1 MRAKV
6 KVAIVV
12 PCYRAKEKVGE
23 LFKSL
28 LKINLSLTD
37 ICDLTFFLVDDF
49 CPELSYKEV
58 PRAEFI
64 RIIHNKKNL
73 GVGASC
79 LIGFKK
85 ALDLGNE
92 IFIKM
97 DADGQ
102 HQPEYLLDL
111 IPYLSDLPKSELVL
125 VKGSRY
131 YLPVK
136 NSQTPFIRRLG
147 SYLLE
152 PIARMSLAYKGL
164 TDITNGFLSFNR
176 ITLKYILSKK
186 FKTKIESR
194 YLFECSILKR
204 CSNIKA
210 DIHQF
215 PMDII
220 YGEKWISSMKS
231 YDMIYPLLKFWVK
244 SLFSDLFDSYIFQL
258 NLGSIFLI
266 SSISSFFISFLF
278 LYFQILPKVFSG
290 VFVTA
295 GNASIFSASLI
306 SSILLLSLFILYD
319 YSKKKNV
326 KNIFFNQF
334 IK

>member
-1 MRAKV
+1 MKT
-6 KVAIVV
+6 KVAVIV
-12 PCYRAKEKVGE
+12 PCYKAKNKVGD
-23 LFKSL
+23 LFNSF
-28 LKINLSLTD
+28 LKIKLKLIKKYD
-37 ICDLTFFLVDDF
+37 INFFLIDDF
-49 CPELSYKEV
+49 CPESSYKEV
-58 PRAEFI
+58 PKSDCI
-64 RIIHNKKNL
+64 KIIHNKKNL
-73 GVGASC
+73 GVGAST
-79 LIGFKK
+79 LIGFQK
-85 ALDLGNE
+85 AIKDNNQ

-102 HQPEYLLDL
+102 HQPEYLIEL
-111 IPYLSDLPKSELVL
+111 IPYLLNLPKNELIL

-136 NSQTPFIRRLG
+136 NSQTPFMRRLG

-152 PIARMSLAYKGL
+152 PMARISLAYKGL
-164 TDITNGFLSFNR
+164 KDITNGFISFNK
-176 ITLKYILSKK
+176 ITLMYILSNK
-186 FKTKIESR
+186 FNSKIESR
-194 YLFECSILKR
+194 YLFECSVLKR

-220 YGEKWISSMKS
+220 YGKKWSSSMKS
-231 YDMIYPLLKFWVK
+231 SDMIYPLLKFWVK
-244 SLFSDLFDSYIFQL
+244 SFFSDIFDSYIFQL

-266 SSISSFFISFLF
+266 SSVFSFSISFLF
-278 LYFQILPKVFSG
+278 LYFQILPKIYLG
-290 VFVTA
+290 IFVTA

-306 SSILLLSLFILYD
+306 TSILLLSLFILYD

-326 KNIFFNQF
+326 KNIFFKQF

>member
-1 MRAKV
+1 MKT
-6 KVAIVV
+6 KVAIIV
-12 PCYRAKEKVGE
+12 PCYKAKDKVGD
-23 LFKSL
+23 LFISF
-28 LKINLSLTD
+28 LKIKFMLENKFD
-37 ICDLTFFLVDDF
+37 INFFLVDDS
-49 CPELSYKEV
+49 CPVSSYKEV
-58 PRAEFI
+58 PKSEFI
-64 RIIHNKKNL
+64 KIIHNKKNL
-73 GVGASC
+73 GVGAST

-85 ALDLGNE
+85 ALDFGNE

-102 HQPEYLLDL
+102 HQPEYLLEL
-111 IPYLSDLPKSELVL
+111 IPYLSDLPKTGLIL

-136 NSQTPFIRRLG
+136 NSQTPFMRRLG

-152 PIARMSLAYKGL
+152 PMARISLAYKGL
-164 TDITNGFLSFNR
+164 KDITNGFISFNK
-176 ITLKYILSKK
+176 ITLMYILSNK
-186 FKTKIESR
+186 FKSKIESR

-220 YGEKWISSMKS
+220 YGKKWSSSMKS
-231 YDMIYPLLKFWVK
+231 SDMIYPLLKFWVK
-244 SLFSDLFDSYIFQL
+244 SFFSDIFDSYIFQL

-266 SSISSFFISFLF
+266 SSVFSFSISFLF
-278 LYFQILPKVFSG
+278 LYFQILPKIYLG
-290 VFVTA
+290 IFVTA

-306 SSILLLSLFILYD
+306 TSILLLSLFILYD

-326 KNIFFNQF
+326 KNIFFKQF